1 MSKGSTCLDDPED
14 WQRLII
20 DIQLLIFYNL
30 RAFFVIFFFY
40 FLFFFFFFK
49 YIIISFAWLFYTQN
63 PNLDLT
69 ASE

>member
-40 FLFFFFFFK
+40 FLFFFFFFQVYHHQLRLAFLHSESK
-49 YIIISFAWLFYTQN
+49 FR
-63 PNLDLT
+63 LD
-69 ASE
+69 SQ